1 MIPNL
6 KLPKSLYYF
15 DFHPKE
21 LNQKDTVILIQF
33 GFRFVFFQSSTIY
46 TSICGHVFL
55 IEEH

>member
-6 KLPKSLYYF
+6 QLPESLYYF

-33 GFRFVFFQSSTIY
+33 FFQSSTIY
-46 TSICGHVFL
+46 TSFCGQIFL